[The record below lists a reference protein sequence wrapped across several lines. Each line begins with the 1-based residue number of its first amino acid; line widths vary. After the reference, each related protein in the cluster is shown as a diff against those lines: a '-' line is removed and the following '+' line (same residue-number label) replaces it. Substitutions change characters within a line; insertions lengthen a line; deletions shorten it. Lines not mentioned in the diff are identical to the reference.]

1 MKEQKIIHVHCEA
14 AMVKITRLTRAKFPV
29 ELKCQLNQKEKI
41 QVLFNQRL
49 LLCFKLGNKLGSARS
64 LLICWK
70 SSGNPSNISTLEDKH

>member
-41 QVLFNQRL
+41 QVLFNQRDI
-49 LLCFKLGNKLGSARS
+49 GEEHSSVNTSQP
-64 LLICWK
+64 K
-70 SSGNPSNISTLEDKH
+70 S